1 METDLH
7 AVIRAGILEEVHK
20 QYVIYQLLK
29 ALFYMH
35 SADLIHRDIKPS
47 NLLLNSDCHVKLCDF
62 GLCRSVAEASSV
74 TAPVLTDYV
83 ATRWYRAPEILLG
96 STRYTKGVDMW
107 AVGCILG
114 EMCLGKP
121 CFPGNSTMNQLE
133 RVLECT
139 GKPSPEDMSAAR
151 SPFASTMID
160 SVPLLRVKGPSDMFV
175 SASPDALDLIKKCL
189 QFNPDKRITAYEA
202 LRHPYVAQFHNEAD
216 EPACSHALKIQI
228 DDNTKYSAA
237 DYRDRLYREIA
248 RRKKDGKETRETTTS
263 SATITTSSVS
273 ATSAASSSSS
283 SSSTP
288 SKAPASSS
296 GTGTGAGAA
305 PSVSSTPLV
314 ATPSRSSISAATSST
329 TAHHAAPPS
338 SSSSSLSASTSTS
351 HTRGK

>member
-62 GLCRSVAEASSV
+62 GLCRSVAEATSV

-139 GKPSPEDMSAAR
+139 GKPTPEDMSAAR

-160 SVPLLRVKGPSDMFV
+160 SVPLVRVRGPSEMFV

-189 QFNPDKRITAYEA
+189 QFNPDKRITAFEA

-216 EPACSHALKIQI
+216 EPACPRVLKIQI
-228 DDNTKYSAA
+228 DDNTKYSAV
-237 DYRDRLYREIA
+237 DYRERLYKEIA
-248 RRKKDGKETRETTTS
+248 RRKKDGKERETTTS
-263 SATITTSSVS
+263 TSTAIITSPMAPATTT
-273 ATSAASSSSS
+273 S

-288 SKAPASSS
+288 AKSKELTSA
-296 GTGTGAGAA
+296 GGAGAA
-305 PSVSSTPLV
+305 PSSSSTPV
-314 ATPSRSSISAATSST
+314 PSRVASATISTAASSSLT
-329 TAHHAAPPS
+329 AAPLHSHS
-338 SSSSSLSASTSTS
+338 SSSS
-351 HTRGK
+351 HNPTRGK

>member
-1 METDLH
+1 MFLVMETDLH

-62 GLCRSVAEASSV
+62 GLCRSVAEATSV

-139 GKPSPEDMSAAR
+139 GKPTPEDMSAAR

-160 SVPLLRVKGPSDMFV
+160 SVPLVRVRGPSEMFV

-189 QFNPDKRITAYEA
+189 QFNPDKRITAFEA

-216 EPACSHALKIQI
+216 EPACPRVLKIQI
-228 DDNTKYSAA
+228 DDNTKYSAV
-237 DYRDRLYREIA
+237 DYRDRLYKEIA
-248 RRKKDGKETRETTTS
+248 RRKKDRKERETTTS
-263 SATITTSSVS
+263 TSTAIITSPTAPATTTSSS
-273 ATSAASSSSS
+273 TPAKSKELTSAGGSGAAPS

-288 SKAPASSS
+288 TVPSRVASATPSTAASSS
-296 GTGTGAGAA
+296 LTAA
-305 PSVSSTPLV
+305 PLHS
-314 ATPSRSSISAATSST
+314 
-329 TAHHAAPPS
+329 HS
-338 SSSSSLSASTSTS
+338 SSSS
-351 HTRGK
+351 HNPTRGK

>member
-62 GLCRSVAEASSV
+62 GLCRSVAEATSV

-139 GKPSPEDMSAAR
+139 GKPTPEDMSAAR

-160 SVPLLRVKGPSDMFV
+160 SVPLVRVRGPSEMFV

-189 QFNPDKRITAYEA
+189 QFNPDKRITAFEA

-216 EPACSHALKIQI
+216 EPACPRVLKIQI
-228 DDNTKYSAA
+228 DDNTKYSAV
-237 DYRDRLYREIA
+237 DYRERLYKEIA
-248 RRKKDGKETRETTTS
+248 RRKKDGKERETTTS
-263 SATITTSSVS
+263 TSTAIITSPTAPATTT
-273 ATSAASSSSS
+273 S

-288 SKAPASSS
+288 AKSKELASA
-296 GTGTGAGAA
+296 GGAGAA
-305 PSVSSTPLV
+305 PSSSSTPV
-314 ATPSRSSISAATSST
+314 PSRVASATTSTAASSSLT
-329 TAHHAAPPS
+329 AAPLHSHS
-338 SSSSSLSASTSTS
+338 SSSS
-351 HTRGK
+351 HNPTRGK

>member
-62 GLCRSVAEASSV
+62 GLCRSVAEATSV

-139 GKPSPEDMSAAR
+139 GKPTPEDMSAAR

-160 SVPLLRVKGPSDMFV
+160 SVPLVRVRGPSEMFV

-189 QFNPDKRITAYEA
+189 QFNPDKRITAFEA

-216 EPACSHALKIQI
+216 EPACPRVLKIQI
-228 DDNTKYSAA
+228 DDNTKYSAV
-237 DYRDRLYREIA
+237 DYRERLYKEIA
-248 RRKKDGKETRETTTS
+248 RRKKDGKERETTTS
-263 SATITTSSVS
+263 TSTAIITSPTAPATTT
-273 ATSAASSSSS
+273 S

-288 SKAPASSS
+288 AKSKELTSA
-296 GTGTGAGAA
+296 GGAGAA
-305 PSVSSTPLV
+305 PSSSSTPV
-314 ATPSRSSISAATSST
+314 PSRVASATISTAASSSLTAAQLHS
-329 TAHHAAPPS
+329 HS
-338 SSSSSLSASTSTS
+338 SSSSS
-351 HTRGK
+351 HNPTRGK

>member
-62 GLCRSVAEASSV
+62 GLCRSVAEATSV

-139 GKPSPEDMSAAR
+139 GKPTPEDMSAAR

-160 SVPLLRVKGPSDMFV
+160 SVPLVRVRGPSEMFV

-189 QFNPDKRITAYEA
+189 QFNPDKRITAFEA

-216 EPACSHALKIQI
+216 EPACPRVLKIQI
-228 DDNTKYSAA
+228 DDNTKYSAV
-237 DYRDRLYREIA
+237 DYRERLYKEIA
-248 RRKKDGKETRETTTS
+248 RRKKDGKERETTTS
-263 SATITTSSVS
+263 TSTAIITSPTAPATTT
-273 ATSAASSSSS
+273 S

-288 SKAPASSS
+288 AKSKELTSA
-296 GTGTGAGAA
+296 GGAGAA
-305 PSVSSTPLV
+305 PSSSSTPV
-314 ATPSRSSISAATSST
+314 PSRVASATISTAASSSLT
-329 TAHHAAPPS
+329 AAPLHSHS
-338 SSSSSLSASTSTS
+338 SSSSS
-351 HTRGK
+351 HNPTRGK